1 MLEKKSILSVC
12 ISCRDNR
19 ENKYK
24 LRGGKRFSR
33 MLQKSIRKNNLVLR
47 EVKCMSQCKRACI
60 VSLTAQDSF
69 TYIFGDVDPNQT
81 KYAQELLELV
91 SIYSKANEGFMRRRD
106 RPDLFRSNILGRLP
120 PIDSTSDLVNN
131 INKL

>member
-24 LRGGKRFSR
+24 FRGGKRFSR
-33 MLQKSIRKNNLVLR
+33 MLQKSIFKKNLLLR

-69 TYIFGDVDPNQT
+69 TYIFGDVDPKQT
-81 KYAQELLELV
+81 KYVQELLELV

-106 RPDLFRSNILGRLP
+106 RPGLFRSNILGRLP
-120 PIDSTSDLVNN
+120 PINSTSDLVNN

>member
-12 ISCRDNR
+12 ISCRDNC

-24 LRGGKRFSR
+24 IRGGKLFSR
-33 MLQKSIRKNNLVLR
+33 MLEKSIRKKNLLLR

-120 PIDSTSDLVNN
+120 PINSTSDLVNN

>member
-24 LRGGKRFSR
+24 LRGGNRFSR

-120 PIDSTSDLVNN
+120 PIDSKSDLFNN

>member
-12 ISCRDNR
+12 ISCCDNR

-33 MLQKSIRKNNLVLR
+33 ILQKSIRKKNLLLR

-120 PIDSTSDLVNN
+120 PIDSASDLVNN

>member
-19 ENKYK
+19 ESKYK
-24 LRGGKRFSR
+24 VRGGKRFSR
-33 MLQKSIRKNNLVLR
+33 ILHKSIRKKNLLLR

>member
-24 LRGGKRFSR
+24 LRGGNRFSR
-33 MLQKSIRKNNLVLR
+33 MLQKSIRKKNLLLR

>member
-1 MLEKKSILSVC
+1 MLEKKPILSVC

-19 ENKYK
+19 ENKFK
-24 LRGGKRFSR
+24 IRGGKRFSR

>member
-24 LRGGKRFSR
+24 LRGGNRFSR
-33 MLQKSIRKNNLVLR
+33 MLQKSIRKKNLLLR

-120 PIDSTSDLVNN
+120 PINSSSDLVNN
-131 INKL
+131 INKF

>member
-19 ENKYK
+19 ESKYK
-24 LRGGKRFSR
+24 VRGGKRFSR
-33 MLQKSIRKNNLVLR
+33 ILHKSIRKKNLLLR

-106 RPDLFRSNILGRLP
+106 RPNLFRSNILGRLP
-120 PIDSTSDLVNN
+120 PINSISDLVNN

>member
-24 LRGGKRFSR
+24 IRGGKRFSR

-91 SIYSKANEGFMRRRD
+91 SIYRKANEGFMRRRD

-120 PIDSTSDLVNN
+120 PINSISDLVNN

>member
-1 MLEKKSILSVC
+1 MLGKKLILSVC

-24 LRGGKRFSR
+24 IRGGKRFSR
-33 MLQKSIRKNNLVLR
+33 ILQKSIRKNNLVLR

-60 VSLTAQDSF
+60 VSLTALDSF

-106 RPDLFRSNILGRLP
+106 RPNLFRSNILGRLP
-120 PIDSTSDLVNN
+120 PINSISDLVNN

>member
-12 ISCRDNR
+12 ISCRHNC

-24 LRGGKRFSR
+24 IRGGKRFSR
-33 MLQKSIRKNNLVLR
+33 MLQKTIRKKNLILR

>member
-1 MLEKKSILSVC
+1 MLGKKLILSVC

-19 ENKYK
+19 ENKFK
-24 LRGGKRFSR
+24 IRGGKRFSR

-120 PIDSTSDLVNN
+120 PINSISDLVNN

>member
-24 LRGGKRFSR
+24 LRGGNRFSR
-33 MLQKSIRKNNLVLR
+33 MLQKSIRKKNLLLR

-120 PIDSTSDLVNN
+120 PINSKSDLVNN

>member
-1 MLEKKSILSVC
+1 MPEKKSILSVC

-24 LRGGKRFSR
+24 LRGGNRFSR
-33 MLQKSIRKNNLVLR
+33 MLQKSIRKKNLLLR

-60 VSLTAQDSF
+60 VSLTAQDYF

>member
-1 MLEKKSILSVC
+1 MLGKKLILSVC

-24 LRGGKRFSR
+24 IRGGKRFSR
-33 MLQKSIRKNNLVLR
+33 ILQKSIRKNNLVLR

>member
-19 ENKYK
+19 ESKYK
-24 LRGGKRFSR
+24 VRGGKRFSR
-33 MLQKSIRKNNLVLR
+33 ILQKSIRKKNLLLR

-60 VSLTAQDSF
+60 VSLTAQGSF

-120 PIDSTSDLVNN
+120 PINSKSDLVNN

>member
-19 ENKYK
+19 ENKFK
-24 LRGGKRFSR
+24 IRGGKRFSR

-120 PIDSTSDLVNN
+120 PINSTSDLVNN

>member
-1 MLEKKSILSVC
+1 MPEKKSILSVC

-24 LRGGKRFSR
+24 LRGGNRFSR
-33 MLQKSIRKNNLVLR
+33 MLQKSIRKKNLLLR